1 MPNLSELKTEIS
13 NIKDIGKITGAMELV
28 ATAKLKKISKRM
40 GSIQTY
46 LYEVY
51 DVFNYIISH
60 SEDSIYLK
68 RPNQKPANTL
78 WIVIGSNL
86 GLCGG
91 YNSNVFKVLKPLIN
105 KKTDSVVAIGSKVVN
120 FCKSNGIDIKEEF
133 TDIDVDFSNEQSRK
147 MAVNLLDYF
156 IQKEYDEIKIVYTKF
171 INNVTFEPKVLD
183 MFPIEKK
190 EDDSDIHQDV
200 ILEPDPETVLTTS
213 VSMYLNTILFGTII
227 ESQVSEQASRRMAME
242 AANKNGKELSE
253 NLSVMFNR
261 KRQENITQEISE
273 IIGGAN
279 AQNED

>member
-1 MPNLSELKTEIS
+1 MANLSELKTELS
-13 NIKDIGKITGAMELV
+13 NIKDIKKITGAMELV
-28 ATAKLKKISKRM
+28 ATSKLKKISKRM
-40 GSIQTY
+40 GNIQTY
-46 LYEVY
+46 LDEVY

-68 RPNQKPANTL
+68 KPNQKLSSTL

-91 YNSNVFKVLKPLIN
+91 YNSNIVKVLKPLIN
-105 KKTDSVVAIGSKVVN
+105 KKTDSVFAIGTKIIN
-120 FCKSNGIDIKEEF
+120 FCKANGIKMKEQF
-133 TDIDVDFSNEQSRK
+133 TDIDVDFSNEYSRE
-147 MAVNLLDYF
+147 MSVNLLNYF
-156 IQKEYDEIKIVYTKF
+156 VQKEFDQIKIVYTKF
-171 INNVTFEPKVLD
+171 INNVTFEPRVLD

-190 EDDSDIHQDV
+190 VNNSDTYEDV
-200 ILEPDPETVLTTS
+200 ILEPNPETVLTTS

-227 ESQVSEQASRRMAME
+227 ESQVSEQASRRMTME

-253 NLSVMFNR
+253 SLRVILNR

-273 IIGGAN
+273 IIGGVN

>member
-1 MPNLSELKTEIS
+1 MPNLSELKNEIS
-13 NIKDIGKITGAMELV
+13 NIKDIRKITGAMELV
-28 ATAKLKKISKRM
+28 ATSKLKKISKRM
-40 GSIQTY
+40 GNIQTY
-46 LYEVY
+46 LDEVY
-51 DVFNYIISH
+51 EVFNYIISH

-68 RPNQKPANTL
+68 KPNQKLSSTL

-91 YNSNVFKVLKPLIN
+91 YNSNIVKVLKPLIN
-105 KKTDSVVAIGSKVVN
+105 KKTDSVFAIGTKVIN
-120 FCKSNGIDIKEEF
+120 FCKANGINMKEQF
-133 TDIDVDFSNEQSRK
+133 TDIDVDFSNEYSRE
-147 MAVNLLDYF
+147 MSVNLLNYF
-156 IQKEYDEIKIVYTKF
+156 VQKEFDQIKIVYTKF

-190 EDDSDIHQDV
+190 VDNSDTYEDV

-227 ESQVSEQASRRMAME
+227 ESQVSEQASRRMTME

-253 NLSVMFNR
+253 SLRVMLNR

-273 IIGGAN
+273 IIAGVN

>member
-1 MPNLSELKTEIS
+1 MPNLSELKSEIN
-13 NIKDIGKITGAMELV
+13 NINDIGKITGAMELV

-46 LYEVY
+46 LNEVY
-51 DVFNYIISH
+51 DIFNYIISH

-68 RPNQKPANTL
+68 KPNQVSNKTL

-91 YNSNVFKVLKPLIN
+91 YNSNIFKTLKPLIN
-105 KKTDSVVAIGSKVVN
+105 KQTDNVIAIGSKVVS
-120 FCKSNGIDIKEEF
+120 FCKANNIEIKEQY

-147 MAVNLLDYF
+147 MSVNLLNYF
-156 IQKEYDEIKIVYTKF
+156 VQKEFDEIKIVYTKF

-190 EDDSDIHQDV
+190 EEDNEIHQDV

-227 ESQVSEQASRRMAME
+227 ESQVSEQANRRMAME
-242 AANKNGKELSE
+242 AANKNGKEISE
-253 NLSVMFNR
+253 NLSVLFNR

-279 AQNED
+279 AQSEG

>member
-40 GSIQTY
+40 GNIQTY
-46 LYEVY
+46 LDEVY
-51 DVFNYIISH
+51 EVFNYIISH

-68 RPNQKPANTL
+68 KQNQKPANTL

-105 KKTDSVVAIGSKVVN
+105 KKADSVVAIGSKVVN
-120 FCKSNGIDIKEEF
+120 FCKSNGINVKEEF
-133 TDIDVDFSNEQSRK
+133 TNIDVDFSNEHSRK
-147 MAVNLLDYF
+147 IAVNLLDYF
-156 IQKEYDEIKIVYTKF
+156 IKKEFEEIKIVYTKF

-190 EDDSDIHQDV
+190 IEDKESHEDV

-213 VSMYLNTILFGTII
+213 VSMYLNTILFGTVI

>member
-1 MPNLSELKTEIS
+1 MPNLSELKSEIS

-40 GSIQTY
+40 GNIQTY
-46 LYEVY
+46 LDEVY

-68 RPNQKPANTL
+68 KPNQSKTNTL

-91 YNSNVFKVLKPLIN
+91 YNSNVFKVLKPLID
-105 KKTDSVVAIGSKVVN
+105 KKTDSVFAIGTKVIN
-120 FCKSNGIDIKEEF
+120 FCRANGIEMKEQF

-147 MAVNLLDYF
+147 MSVNLLNYF
-156 IQKEYDEIKIVYTKF
+156 VQKEFDEIKIVYTKF

-190 EDDSDIHQDV
+190 EAYDDNEDV

-242 AANKNGKELSE
+242 AANKNGRELSE

>member
-1 MPNLSELKTEIS
+1 MANLSELKSGIS
-13 NIKDIGKITGAMELV
+13 SIKDIGKITGAMELV

-40 GSIQTY
+40 GNIQTY
-46 LYEVY
+46 LDEVY

-68 RPNQKPANTL
+68 KQNQVLNSTL

-91 YNSNVFKVLKPLIN
+91 YNSSIFKVLKPLVN
-105 KKTDSVVAIGSKVVN
+105 KKTDSVIAIGTKVAN
-120 FCKSNGIDIKEEF
+120 FCRANNLNIKEEF
-133 TDIDVDFSNEQSRK
+133 LDIDVDFSNEQSRK
-147 MAVNLLDYF
+147 MSVNLLNSF
-156 IQKEYDEIKIVYTKF
+156 VQKEFDQIKIVYTKF
-171 INNVTFEPKVLD
+171 INNVTFEPAVLD

-190 EDDSDIHQDV
+190 LEENELHQDL

-227 ESQVSEQASRRMAME
+227 ESQVSEHASRRMAME
-242 AANKNGKELSE
+242 AANKNGKELSD
-253 NLSVMFNR
+253 NLSVVFNR

>member
-1 MPNLSELKTEIS
+1 MANLSELKAGIS
-13 NIKDIGKITGAMELV
+13 SIKDIGKITGAMELV

-40 GSIQTY
+40 GNIQTY
-46 LYEVY
+46 LDEVY

-68 RPNQKPANTL
+68 KQNQVLNSTL

-91 YNSNVFKVLKPLIN
+91 YNSSIFKVLKPLVN
-105 KKTDSVVAIGSKVVN
+105 KKTDSVIAIGTKVVN
-120 FCKSNGIDIKEEF
+120 FCKANNINIKEEF
-133 TDIDVDFSNEQSRK
+133 LDIDVDFSNEQSRK
-147 MAVNLLDYF
+147 MSVNLLNSF
-156 IQKEYDEIKIVYTKF
+156 VQKEFDQIKIVYTKF
-171 INNVTFEPKVLD
+171 INNVTFEPTVLD

-190 EDDSDIHQDV
+190 QDENELHQDL

-213 VSMYLNTILFGTII
+213 VSMYLNTILFGTVI
-227 ESQVSEQASRRMAME
+227 ESQVSEHASRRMAME
-242 AANKNGKELSE
+242 AANKNGKELSD
-253 NLSVMFNR
+253 NLSVVFNR